1 MSGKV
6 KSLHG
11 VYKALGR
18 DAFLAAAKMYSTH
31 VQKTVEATLSQ
42 MESHWYDAAKT
53 VTEAE
58 EMVND
63 YNFGFLTKER
73 ATELLE
79 QERLQERFSENMN
92 AVLKNVH
99 FVRLECSCMS
109 PNKSYAGEVL
119 KEMHGAFVKT
129 YGTDYLEE
137 GEFEFVNIPAVI
149 RSRNTGKLCLGIVT
163 LDLESSGEHWG
174 TDFLTPYGVVS
185 QGDPNMN
192 ADLQQYIR
200 DSFVPYDY
208 WYTADVER
216 DIHVSLDGMPEDVAD
231 LIAVARGE
239 QQNQEFDYTMKL

>member
-42 MESHWYDAAKT
+42 MESHWYDAEKT

-92 AVLKNVH
+92 AVLKHVH

-129 YGTDYLEE
+129 YGTDYLDN
-137 GEFEFVNIPAVI
+137 GSYGFVSIPAVI
-149 RSRNTGKLCLGIVT
+149 CARNTGKLCLGIVT

-174 TDFLTPYGVVS
+174 TEFLTPYGVVS
-185 QGDPNMN
+185 QGDPDTN
-192 ADLQQYIR
+192 ADIQQYIR
-200 DSFVPYDY
+200 DNFIPYDY
-208 WYTADVER
+208 WYTADVDG
-216 DIHVSLDGMPEDVAD
+216 DIHAGVDEMPEDVQS

-239 QQNQEFDYTMKL
+239 TQNEEFDYTMKL

>member
-1 MSGKV
+1 MNGKV

-18 DAFLAAAKMYSTH
+18 DAFLAAAKMYSDH
-31 VQKTVEATLSQ
+31 VQKTVEATLAE
-42 MESHWYDAAKT
+42 MESHWYGAEKT
-53 VTEAE
+53 MTEADR
-58 EMVND
+58 MVSD
-63 YNFGFLTKER
+63 FQIGYLTRES
-73 ATELLE
+73 AEGLLA
-79 QERLQERFSENMN
+79 QERLQEKFAKNMN
-92 AVLKNVH
+92 AVLNNVH

-129 YGTDYLEE
+129 YGTDYLDD
-137 GEFEFVNIPAVI
+137 GSYEFVSIPAVI

>member
-119 KEMHGAFVKT
+119 KQMHSAFVKT
-129 YGTDYLEE
+129 YGTDYLDN
-137 GEFEFVNIPAVI
+137 GSYGFVSIPAVI
-149 RSRNTGKLCLGIVT
+149 CARNTGKLCLGIVT

-174 TDFLTPYGVVS
+174 TEFLTPYGVVS
-185 QGDPNMN
+185 QGDPDTN
-192 ADLQQYIR
+192 ADIQQYIR
-200 DSFVPYDY
+200 DNFIPYDY
-208 WYTADVER
+208 WYTADVDG
-216 DIHVSLDGMPEDVAD
+216 DIHAGVDEMPEDVQS

-239 QQNQEFDYTMKL
+239 TQNEEFDYTMKL

>member
-42 MESHWYDAAKT
+42 MESHWYDAEKT

-109 PNKSYAGEVL
+109 TNKSYAGEVL
-119 KEMHGAFVKT
+119 KQMHSAFVKT
-129 YGTDYLEE
+129 YGTDYLDN
-137 GEFEFVNIPAVI
+137 GSYGFVSIPAVI
-149 RSRNTGKLCLGIVT
+149 CARNTGKLCLGIVT

-174 TDFLTPYGVVS
+174 TEFLTPYGVVS
-185 QGDPNMN
+185 QGDSDTN
-192 ADLQQYIR
+192 ADIQQYIR
-200 DSFVPYDY
+200 DNFIPYDY

-216 DIHVSLDGMPEDVAD
+216 DIHVGFDEMPEDVQS

-239 QQNQEFDYTMKL
+239 TQNEEFDYTMKL

>member
-109 PNKSYAGEVL
+109 PNKSYAGEVR
-119 KEMHGAFVKT
+119 KQMHSAFVKT
-129 YGTDYLEE
+129 YGTDYLDN
-137 GEFEFVNIPAVI
+137 GSYGFVSIPAVI
-149 RSRNTGKLCLGIVT
+149 CARNTGKLCLGIVT

-174 TDFLTPYGVVS
+174 TEFLTPYGVVS
-185 QGDPNMN
+185 QGDPDTN
-192 ADLQQYIR
+192 ADIQQYIR
-200 DSFVPYDY
+200 DNFIPYDY
-208 WYTADVER
+208 WYTADVDG
-216 DIHVSLDGMPEDVAD
+216 DIHAGVDEMPEDVQS

-239 QQNQEFDYTMKL
+239 TQNEEFDYTMKL

>member
-18 DAFLAAAKMYSTH
+18 DAFLAAAKMYSDH
-31 VQKTVEATLSQ
+31 VQKTVEATLAE
-42 MESHWYDAAKT
+42 MESHWYGAEKAM
-53 VTEAE
+53 TEADR
-58 EMVND
+58 MVSD
-63 YNFGFLTKER
+63 FQMGYLTRET
-73 ATELLE
+73 AEELLQ
-79 QERLQERFSENMN
+79 QENLSETFANNIN
-92 AVLKNVH
+92 AVLRKVS
-99 FVRLECSCMS
+99 FGQLESSLQS
-109 PNKSYAGEVL
+109 PDKSYAGEVL

>member
-42 MESHWYDAAKT
+42 MESHWYDAEKT

-99 FVRLECSCMS
+99 FVRLKCSCMS

-129 YGTDYLEE
+129 YGTDYLDN
-137 GEFEFVNIPAVI
+137 GSYGFVSIPAVI
-149 RSRNTGKLCLGIVT
+149 CARNTGKLCLGIVT

-174 TDFLTPYGVVS
+174 TEFLTPYGVVS
-185 QGDPNMN
+185 QGDPDTN
-192 ADLQQYIR
+192 ADIQQYIR
-200 DSFVPYDY
+200 DNFIPYDY
-208 WYTADVER
+208 WYTADVDG
-216 DIHVSLDGMPEDVAD
+216 DIHAGVDEMPEDVQS

-239 QQNQEFDYTMKL
+239 TQNEEFDYTMKL

>member
-18 DAFLAAAKMYSTH
+18 DAFLAAAKVYSNH
-31 VQKTVEATLSQ
+31 VQKTVDATLSQ
-42 MESHWYDAAKT
+42 MESHWYDTEKT
-53 VTEAE
+53 ITEADR
-58 EMVND
+58 MVSD
-63 YNFGFLTKER
+63 FQMGYLTRET
-73 ATELLE
+73 AEDLLR
-79 QERLQERFSENMN
+79 QENLSETFANNIN
-92 AVLKNVH
+92 AVLRKVS
-99 FVRLECSCMS
+99 FGQLESSLQS
-109 PNKSYAGEVL
+109 PDKSYAGEVL

-129 YGTDYLEE
+129 YGTDYLDN
-137 GEFEFVNIPAVI
+137 GSYEFVSIPAII
-149 RSRNTGKLCLGIVT
+149 RSRCTGKLCLGIVT
-163 LDLESSGEHWG
+163 LDLSSSGEHWG

-185 QGDPNMN
+185 QGDPDIN

-216 DIHVSLDGMPEDVAD
+216 DIHISLDGMPEDVAD
-231 LIAVARGE
+231 LIAVARGG

>member
-42 MESHWYDAAKT
+42 MESHWYDTEKT

-129 YGTDYLEE
+129 YGTDYLDN
-137 GEFEFVNIPAVI
+137 GSYGFVSIPAVI
-149 RSRNTGKLCLGIVT
+149 CARNTGKLCLGIVT

-174 TDFLTPYGVVS
+174 TEFLTPYGVVS
-185 QGDPNMN
+185 QGDPDTN
-192 ADLQQYIR
+192 ADIQQYIR
-200 DSFVPYDY
+200 DNFIPYDY
-208 WYTADVER
+208 WYTADVDG
-216 DIHVSLDGMPEDVAD
+216 DIHAGVDEMPEDVQS

-239 QQNQEFDYTMKL
+239 TQNEEFDYTMKL

>member
-42 MESHWYDAAKT
+42 MESHWYDAEKT

-129 YGTDYLEE
+129 YGTDYLDN
-137 GEFEFVNIPAVI
+137 GSYGFVSIPAVI
-149 RSRNTGKLCLGIVT
+149 CARNTGKLCLGIVT

-174 TDFLTPYGVVS
+174 TEFLTPYGVVS
-185 QGDPNMN
+185 QGDPDTN
-192 ADLQQYIR
+192 ADIQQYIR
-200 DSFVPYDY
+200 DNFIPYDY
-208 WYTADVER
+208 WYTADVDG
-216 DIHVSLDGMPEDVAD
+216 DIHAGVDEMPEDVQS

-239 QQNQEFDYTMKL
+239 TQNEEFDYTMKL

>member
-31 VQKTVEATLSQ
+31 VQKSVEATLSQ

-119 KEMHGAFVKT
+119 KQMHSAFVKT
-129 YGTDYLEE
+129 YGTDYLDN
-137 GEFEFVNIPAVI
+137 GSYGFVSIPAVI
-149 RSRNTGKLCLGIVT
+149 CARNTGKLCLGIVT

-174 TDFLTPYGVVS
+174 TEFLTPYGVVS
-185 QGDPNMN
+185 QGDPDTN
-192 ADLQQYIR
+192 ADIQQYIC
-200 DSFVPYDY
+200 DSFIPYDY
-208 WYTADVER
+208 WYTANVER
-216 DIHVSLDGMPEDVAD
+216 DIHVGFDEMPEDVQS

-239 QQNQEFDYTMKL
+239 TQNEEFDYTMKL

>member
-31 VQKTVEATLSQ
+31 VQKAVEATLSQ

-119 KEMHGAFVKT
+119 KQMHSAFVKT
-129 YGTDYLEE
+129 YGTDYLDN
-137 GEFEFVNIPAVI
+137 GSYGFVSIPAVI
-149 RSRNTGKLCLGIVT
+149 CARNTGKLCLGIVT

-174 TDFLTPYGVVS
+174 TEFLTPYGVVS
-185 QGDPNMN
+185 QGDPDTN
-192 ADLQQYIR
+192 ADIQQYIR
-200 DSFVPYDY
+200 DNFIPYDY
-208 WYTADVER
+208 WYTADVDG
-216 DIHVSLDGMPEDVAD
+216 DIHAGVDEMPEDVQS

-239 QQNQEFDYTMKL
+239 TQNEEFDYTMKL